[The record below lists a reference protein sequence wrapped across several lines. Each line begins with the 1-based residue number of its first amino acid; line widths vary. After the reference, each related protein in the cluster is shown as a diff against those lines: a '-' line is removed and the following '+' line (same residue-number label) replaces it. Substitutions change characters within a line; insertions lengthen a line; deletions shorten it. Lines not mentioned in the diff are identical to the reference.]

1 VNRVNM
7 KVEGGD
13 QLIAALRKLGKEGEA
28 AIAKVVTQTAMD
40 VRSDIIKRYQRG
52 PKTGVTY
59 WRIMGEDGLMRVYA
73 GKPTEGGPNKLV
85 AAFKANGKQN
95 LSPSHR
101 SSAAGEAPATDTG
114 RLVSGTD
121 FKSTGKLSAEVGNKV
136 KYGPMLEFGTLK
148 IEPRPAWL
156 PAIEAAAPKYIK
168 RLETALARIM
178 K

>member
-1 VNRVNM
+1 M

-28 AIAKVVTQTAMD
+28 AIAKAVTQTAVD

-52 PKTGVTY
+52 PKTGRTY
-59 WRIMGEDGLMRVYA
+59 TRGNVEHTASAPGE
-73 GKPTEGGPNKLV
+73 
-85 AAFKANGKQN
+85 
-95 LSPSHR
+95 S
-101 SSAAGEAPATDTG
+101 PATDTG

-136 KYGPMLEFGTLK
+136 KYGAMLEFGTFK
-148 IEPRPAWL
+148 IAPRPAWL

>member
-1 VNRVNM
+1 M

-28 AIAKVVTQTAMD
+28 AIAKAVTQTAVD
-40 VRSDIIKRYQRG
+40 VRSDIIKRYKNG
-52 PKTGVTY
+52 PKTGKIYTRGNVKHT
-59 WRIMGEDGLMRVYA
+59 A
-73 GKPTEGGPNKLV
+73 
-85 AAFKANGKQN
+85 
-95 LSPSHR
+95 
-101 SSAAGEAPATDTG
+101 SAPGEAPAWDTG
-114 RLVSGTD
+114 RLANGTD

-136 KYGPMLEFGTLK
+136 KYGAMLEFGTLK

>member
-1 VNRVNM
+1 MSRVNM

-59 WRIMGEDGLMRVYA
+59 TRGNVEHTA
-73 GKPTEGGPNKLV
+73 
-85 AAFKANGKQN
+85 
-95 LSPSHR
+95 
-101 SSAAGEAPATDTG
+101 SAAGEAPATDTG

-136 KYGPMLEFGTLK
+136 KYGPMLEFGTFK
-148 IEPRPAWL
+148 IAPRPAWL

>member
-1 VNRVNM
+1 MSRVNL

-28 AIAKVVTQTAMD
+28 AIAKAVTQTAID

-52 PKTGVTY
+52 PKTGRTY
-59 WRIMGEDGLMRVYA
+59 TRGNVEHTA
-73 GKPTEGGPNKLV
+73 
-85 AAFKANGKQN
+85 
-95 LSPSHR
+95 
-101 SSAAGEAPATDTG
+101 SAPGEAPATDTG

-121 FKSTGKLSAEVGNKV
+121 YKSTGKLSAEVGNKV
-136 KYGPMLEFGTLK
+136 KYGPMLEFGTFK
-148 IEPRPAWL
+148 IAPRPAWL

>member
-1 VNRVNM
+1 M

-59 WRIMGEDGLMRVYA
+59 TRGNVEHTA
-73 GKPTEGGPNKLV
+73 
-85 AAFKANGKQN
+85 
-95 LSPSHR
+95 
-101 SSAAGEAPATDTG
+101 SAAGEAPATDTG

-136 KYGPMLEFGTLK
+136 KYGPMLEFGTFK
-148 IEPRPAWL
+148 IAPRPAWL